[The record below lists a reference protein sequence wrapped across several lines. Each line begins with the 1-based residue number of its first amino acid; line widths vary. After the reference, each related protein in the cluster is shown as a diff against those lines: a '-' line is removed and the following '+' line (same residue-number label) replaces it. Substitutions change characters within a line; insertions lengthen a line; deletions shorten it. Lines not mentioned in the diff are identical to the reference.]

1 MSVIINGI
9 LYEVGIAS
17 VVRSI
22 RKEEKY
28 RVTTEDGVVHREIRA
43 VYIDFELSLGNFGSS
58 EYDKLMAALLASDD
72 VSVSLPS
79 TSTTT
84 ETYTGAFDSIRDEI
98 CTQDADETIWD
109 NLTLSFTGTR
119 PIGGS

>member
-9 LYEVGIAS
+9 SYNVGIAS
-17 VVRSI
+17 VARRV

-28 RVTTEDGVVHREIRA
+28 RVTTEDGVVHRELRA
-43 VYIDFELSLGNFGSS
+43 TYIDFELSLGNFGSS
-58 EYDKLMAALLASDD
+58 EYDKLMATLLTSND
-72 VSVSLPS
+72 VSVCLPN

-84 ETYTGAFDSIRDEI
+84 ETYIGAFDGIRDEI
-98 CTQDADETIWD
+98 CTQDAEETIWD